1 MDNYMEVKFPAISE
15 NEALARLVV
24 SAFVIKLD
32 PETETLADIKTAVSE
47 AVTNAII
54 HGYNEKGGEICLRL
68 IREGRTVYIEIEDK
82 GCGIEDIR
90 KAMEPMFTTKADEE
104 RTGLGFTVMESF
116 MDEVKVESIKGFGTV
131 VKLKKLV

>member
-1 MDNYMEVKFPAISE
+1 MDNYMEVRFPAISE
-15 NEALARLVV
+15 NEALARFVV

-54 HGYNEKGGEICLRL
+54 HGYDGKDGEVYLRL
-68 IREGRTVYIEIEDK
+68 IREGRTIYIEIEDK

-90 KAMEPMFTTKADEE
+90 KAMEPMFTTRTDEE

-116 MDEVKVESIKGFGTV
+116 MDEVKVESVKGFGTI
-131 VKLKKLV
+131 VKLNKIV